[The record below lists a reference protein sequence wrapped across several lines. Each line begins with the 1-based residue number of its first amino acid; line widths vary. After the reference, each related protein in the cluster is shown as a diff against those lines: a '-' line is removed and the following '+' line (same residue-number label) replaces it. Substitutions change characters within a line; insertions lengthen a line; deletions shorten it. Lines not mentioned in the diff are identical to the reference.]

1 MSRTDRSDLSMDYA
15 SVRTLHITCAGL
27 SIALFSARGLM
38 QIRGID
44 WRRWRWLR
52 IAPHLNDT
60 VLLGA
65 AVALAWLSG
74 QYPLALPWLTAK
86 VLGLLL
92 YIVVGRIALRPDV
105 SATVRLLAF
114 AGALASVGYIVGV
127 AMTRSPTFGLV

>member
-1 MSRTDRSDLSMDYA
+1 MDYA
-15 SVRTLHITCAGL
+15 SVRTLHIACAGL
-27 SIALFSARGLM
+27 SIALFGARGLM

-65 AVALAWLSG
+65 AIALAGLSG

-86 VLGLLL
+86 VLGLLM
-92 YIVVGRIALRPDV
+92 YIVAGRIALRPDV
-105 SATVRLLAF
+105 STTTRLLAF

-127 AMTRSPTFGLV
+127 AMTRSPTLRLL

>member
-1 MSRTDRSDLSMDYA
+1 MDYA

-38 QIRGID
+38 QIGGID

-92 YIVVGRIALRPDV
+92 YIGAGRIALRTDV
-105 SATVRLLAF
+105 CATTRLLAF
-114 AGALASVGYIVGV
+114 VGALVSVGYIVGV
-127 AMTRSPTFGLV
+127 ALTRSPALGLL

>member
-1 MSRTDRSDLSMDYA
+1 MSRTDRSDPSMDYA

-44 WRRWRWLR
+44 WRRWRWLC

-65 AVALAWLSG
+65 AVALAAVIG
-74 QYPLALPWLTAK
+74 E
-86 VLGLLL
+86 
-92 YIVVGRIALRPDV
+92 
-105 SATVRLLAF
+105 SAI
-114 AGALASVGYIVGV
+114 G
-127 AMTRSPTFGLV
+127 

>member
-1 MSRTDRSDLSMDYA
+1 MDYA

-27 SIALFSARGLM
+27 SIALFCARGLM

-65 AVALAWLSG
+65 AIALAWLSG
-74 QYPLALPWLTAK
+74 QYPLALPWLSAK
-86 VLGLLL
+86 VLGLLM

-105 SATVRLLAF
+105 STTTRLLAF

-127 AMTRSPTFGLV
+127 AMTRSPALSLL

>member
-1 MSRTDRSDLSMDYA
+1 MDYA

-65 AVALAWLSG
+65 AIALAWLSG

-92 YIVVGRIALRPDV
+92 YIVVGRIALRPEV
-105 SATVRLLAF
+105 STTTRLLAF

-127 AMTRSPTFGLV
+127 AMTRSPTLRLL

>member
-1 MSRTDRSDLSMDYA
+1 MDYA

-27 SIALFSARGLM
+27 SIALFGARGLM
-38 QIRGID
+38 QIGGID

-60 VLLGA
+60 VLLSA

-92 YIVVGRIALRPDV
+92 YIMVGRIALRPDV
-105 SATVRLLAF
+105 SPATRALAF

-127 AMTRSPTFGLV
+127 AVTRSPALGLL